1 MVFTWA
7 VFFRVAGPMAR
18 PDTRENDMTATTS
31 RGLPGNRRT
40 GRDEV
45 SRVVGGRGWL
55 AGRKREGT
63 AWRPA
68 VDISEGVDAYRVTV
82 EIPGI
87 KAGEV
92 EITMADGL
100 LTIQGERHAARE
112 AAGEKVHRS
121 ERGYGVFLR
130 SLALPSSHVEAD
142 ETEASVR
149 DGVLE
154 ILVPKA
160 AEAQA
165 ALVRVRVRQGNAVPA
180 PRLSPEG
187 R

>member
-1 MVFTWA
+1 M
-7 VFFRVAGPMAR
+7 
-18 PDTRENDMTATTS
+18 
-31 RGLPGNRRT
+31 
-40 GRDEV
+40 
-45 SRVVGGRGWL
+45 
-55 AGRKREGT
+55 
-63 AWRPA
+63 
-68 VDISEGVDAYRVTV
+68 TV

-100 LTIQGERHAARE
+100 LTIQGERHAAGE
-112 AAGEKVHRS
+112 AAGEKIHRS
-121 ERGYGVFLR
+121 ERGYGVFRR

-142 ETEASVR
+142 KTEASVR

-165 ALVRVRVRQGNAVPA
+165 TLIRVGVSQGNPVLA
-180 PRLSPEG
+180 PG
-187 R
+187 RTGQER